1 MTRARAFDWL
11 GKDHLIPAMVGTRVA
26 LRRPSTGNW
35 LVSSEEAGHLDY
47 RGAVAEGPE
56 LLLARSTDDVFSV
69 QSLIEPIDDQGNI
82 RAWSGSDL
90 PGRLVRIRFDLMR
103 LLIERRGAAAVVLI
117 PPPDADL

>member
-11 GKDHLIPAMVGTRVA
+11 GKDHPIPAMVGTE
-26 LRRPSTGNW
+26 W
-35 LVSSEEAGHLDY
+35 LCADLDRGLASLQRGGKVTLDY